1 MSQINRTDFLR
12 QFGNKALDLEKIDG
26 QIQEKLQ
33 SAGSSRADVAK
44 ADLNGDG
51 KIAGA
56 SEINALFRHID
67 GFDRNGSS
75 QSFATAQGP
84 SNAPTQAG
92 QVYSALS
99 LLFQE
104 TGGVDTVSQS
114 QQQLRALGQKFAEGG
129 SQAIATKMGSHLD
142 NIEKSGVGI
151 YYGDHSSLKGTSFGE
166 RQSWIQDNATAGT
179 NPPQASEL
187 KESSCIGWAM
197 ENVKAAYVNAGK
209 SERWSEIERIVYSQG
224 TKGTD
229 LAKELQ
235 KDGWEAVY
243 WNPDAR
249 NPNDSNAEHSYTAA
263 ITKRGQPYYGIKV
276 NHRVVDY
283 RPTEGKDTQLDMSG
297 IEKLREVPFFF
308 GLAKGG
314 MHTFVGRE
322 GKVNEFHWTAL
333 PNDKNAIEER
343 PLEQFPWNSGV
354 IMIPPGTW
362 PSRN

>member
-1 MSQINRTDFLR
+1 MSQINRSDFMR
-12 QFGNKALDLEKIDG
+12 QFGNQALDLQKIDA
-26 QIQEKLQ
+26 QVEEKLQ
-33 SAGSSRADVAK
+33 SAGSSRADVAR
-44 ADLNGDG
+44 ADLNRDG

-56 SEINALFRHID
+56 TELNALFRHVD

-75 QSFATAQGP
+75 QSFATIQP
-84 SNAPTQAG
+84 QTNAPTQAG
-92 QVYSALS
+92 KVYSALS

-104 TGGVDTVSQS
+104 AGGANTVVQNGE
-114 QQQLRALGQKFAEGG
+114 LRALGQQWAEGG
-129 SQAIATKMGSHLD
+129 NRSIATKMGGHLE

-151 YYGDHSSLKGTSFGE
+151 YYGDHSSMKGQSLTE
-166 RQSWIQDNATAGT
+166 RQSWINDNATPGT
-179 NPPQASEL
+179 TPPRASEL

-197 ENVKAAYVNAGK
+197 ENVKAAYEHAGK
-209 SERWSEIERIVYSQG
+209 ADRWREIERTVYSQG

-249 NPNDSNAEHSYTAA
+249 NPNDGNAEHSYTAA

-276 NHRVVDY
+276 DHRVVDY
-283 RPTEGKDTQLDMSG
+283 RPTEGKGTELDMSG

-333 PNDKNAIEER
+333 PNDTNAIEER

-362 PSRN
+362 PTGR

>member
-12 QFGNKALDLEKIDG
+12 QFGNQALDLQKIDG
-26 QIQEKLQ
+26 QVQEKLQ
-33 SAGSSRADVAK
+33 SAGSSREDVAR
-44 ADLNGDG
+44 ADLNRDG
-51 KIAGA
+51 KISGA
-56 SEINALFRHID
+56 TELNALFRHMD
-67 GFDRNGSS
+67 SFDRNGSS
-75 QSFATAQGP
+75 QSFVTNQAQG
-84 SNAPTQAG
+84 NAPTQAG
-92 QVYSALS
+92 KVYSALS

-104 TGGVDTVSQS
+104 AGGTNTVTPNNERQ
-114 QQQLRALGQKFAEGG
+114 ALGQLWAEGG
-129 SQAIATKMGSHLD
+129 NRSIATKMGGHLD
-142 NIEKSGVGI
+142 NIERTGVGT
-151 YYGDHSSLKGTSFGE
+151 YYGDHSSMKDMSLAEKQE
-166 RQSWIQDNATAGT
+166 WINNHATAGT

-209 SERWSEIERIVYSQG
+209 AERWSEIERTVYAKG

-249 NPNDSNAEHSYTAA
+249 NPNDGNAEHSYTAA
-263 ITKRGQPYYGIKV
+263 ITKRGQPYYGINI

-283 RPTEGKDTQLDMSG
+283 RPTEGQNTQLDMSG

-322 GKVNEFHWTAL
+322 GKVNEFHWTAQ
-333 PNDKNAIEER
+333 PNDRNAIEER
-343 PLEQFPWNSGV
+343 PLENFPWNSGV

-362 PSRN
+362 PGRN